1 MAISHNVSFERD
13 LDELRHRMDRAK
25 SRDEHEYYEM
35 RYREVLRERERYYMR
50 SMPVPMHLI
59 DPPSL
64 EQKAIDKMAAEAPKK
79 TELSFL
85 SSADKKLLLIGEMA

>member
-1 MAISHNVSFERD
+1 MAIAHTPSFERD
-13 LDELRHRMDRAK
+13 LDELRHRMDRAR

-35 RYREVLRERERYYMR
+35 RYREVLRERENYHMR
-50 SMPVPMHLI
+50 MMPPQYLI
-59 DPPSL
+59 DPKMV
-64 EQKAIDKMAAEAPKK
+64 EQKAIDKMATEAPKK